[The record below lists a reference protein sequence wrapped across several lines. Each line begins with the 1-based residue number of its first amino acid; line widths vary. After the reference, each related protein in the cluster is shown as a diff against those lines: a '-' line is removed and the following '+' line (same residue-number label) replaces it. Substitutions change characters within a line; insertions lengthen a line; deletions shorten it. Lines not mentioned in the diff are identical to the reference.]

1 MTDNQLQTVE
11 SSVNRS
17 AVSMW
22 NDEAKQT
29 LIAFANT
36 FGGRLF
42 VGLEADG
49 KTCGCGD
56 VDALRA
62 RVLDFCCREAEP
74 DLSSLVRVTSQVVNG
89 KAMGVISVA
98 PGSDRP
104 YALRGRDWLSGGV
117 WVRLGAVTAVAN
129 RADILRMAQDVVP
142 WEERICRC
150 QTLTFAEAAVLF
162 GEGETAVL
170 SEAGLADE
178 AGRFTELGLLLSDQ
192 NPHGVTVNR
201 LDDEDGLQ
209 ETRTFTGS
217 LLLQR
222 AEIWEWLRALS
233 SCAGREVWSSRA
245 LQEALAHSLVQRD
258 FSADGEV
265 PTTIS
270 VCRDRMVFQA
280 ASSLPFDV
288 TAEDVFE
295 NGFAF
300 CRNPRLAAVFKRLG
314 WMASAAGS
322 FSAIWADYAK
332 TLRKPVISTTGRLF
346 RLTLPRRV
354 FPEETLGDRLV
365 ALLRTSPGLGRKA
378 LERAVGMSRASVTM
392 ELKKLLDEG
401 LLERRGAARATRY
414 YLRPGA

>member
-1 MTDNQLQTVE
+1 MTDNQWRMVE
-11 SSVNRS
+11 SSVSRS
-17 AVSMW
+17 AVPAW

-49 KTCGCGD
+49 KACGSGD
-56 VDALRA
+56 ADALRE
-62 RVLDFCCREAEP
+62 RVLDFCRREAEP
-74 DLSSLVRVTSQVVNG
+74 DLSPLVRVSLQVVDG
-89 KAMGVISVA
+89 KDMGVISVA

-117 WVRLGAVTAVAN
+117 WVRLGAVTAAAN

-142 WEERICRC
+142 WEERICCC
-150 QTLTFAEAAVLF
+150 QTLTFAEASALL
-162 GEGETAVL
+162 GKEAAVL

-192 NPHGVTVNR
+192 NPHGVTVSRFDGEN
-201 LDDEDGLQ
+201 GLQ

-217 LLLQR
+217 LLRQR
-222 AEIWEWLRALS
+222 AEIWEWLRVLS
-233 SCAGREVWSSRA
+233 SEAGREVWTPRA

-258 FSADGEV
+258 FSAEGEV

-270 VCRDRMVFQA
+270 VFRDRMVFQA
-280 ASSLPFDV
+280 SSSLPFDV

-300 CRNPRLAAVFKRLG
+300 CRNPRLATVFKRLG
-314 WMASAAGS
+314 WMSSAAGS
-322 FSAIWADYAK
+322 FSAIWADYSK
-332 TLRKPVISTTGRLF
+332 SLRKPVVSTTGRLF
-346 RLTLPRRV
+346 RLTLPRRA

-365 ALLRTSPGLGRKA
+365 SMLRTTPGLGRKA
-378 LERAVGMSRASVTM
+378 LEKAVGMSRASVTT
-392 ELKKLLDEG
+392 ELRRLLEEG
-401 LLERRGAARATRY
+401 RLERRGAARATRY